1 MHDTLT
7 KLELK
12 EIYKKEKDIKV
23 ELKKLQTAK
32 QDLYKAISTRKHY
45 PEISLLEKVL
55 VDFLSLKDLNE
66 PVSQYLSDNNKTQQ
80 WYEDIKNYPLEYSLS
95 RDVIKLIE
103 SYKDTWSYK
112 KLVKET
118 GLDTRALKKSKTT
131 LSFLN
136 KLKKSVRIMNK
147 LKEHEERIQTL
158 EEKSKATDEDILSLN
173 LKVKMLEDKTDMKI
187 CPVVESK
194 LLCEKGM
201 PIKSIARVMNVS
213 ERTVRRWLAS

>member
-1 MHDTLT
+1 MDDTST
-7 KLELK
+7 NFELR

-23 ELKKLQTAK
+23 ELKRLQTAK

-45 PEISLLEKVL
+45 PEISLLEKLL
-55 VDFLSLKDLNE
+55 VESLSLKDVDVS
-66 PVSQYLSDNNKTQQ
+66 VSQYLSDNNKTQQ

-95 RDVIKLIE
+95 KDVRKLVE

-118 GLDTRALKKSKTT
+118 GLDTRALKNSKTT
-131 LSFLN
+131 LSFLK

-147 LKEHEERIQTL
+147 LKEHEERIKTL

-173 LKVKMLEDKTDMKI
+173 LKVKMLEDKTNIKI
-187 CPVVESK
+187 CPIVESK
-194 LLCEKGM
+194 MLYEKGM
-201 PIKSIARVMNVS
+201 SIKSIARVMDVS